1 MALSLPWGRSALC
14 HLLVRSDHWGLMG
27 LTDPLPL
34 WALSDHSAQCL
45 LLVPMDP
52 LLPSLLRDQRDP

>member
-27 LTDPLPL
+27 LTD
-34 WALSDHSAQCL
+34 LSLLSHLCL
-45 LLVPMDP
+45 LSVPKDPMDQPGP